1 MQMRMLFLLLLLAVP
16 FSFLPAQEATAQEET
31 WVQHTYEVKFRLKG
45 IVSTTQV
52 QANDSAQAKKLA
64 EAQYGKE
71 ITVLS
76 TKKVK

>member
-1 MQMRMLFLLLLLAVP
+1 MRCLAVAMLLL
-16 FSFLPAQEATAQEET
+16 FSFSTSPIAFAACQEET

-52 QANDSAQAKKLA
+52 QANASAQAKKLA
-64 EAQYGKE
+64 EAQYGKD

>member
-1 MQMRMLFLLLLLAVP
+1 MRMIAVVMFCLVP
-16 FSFLPAQEATAQEET
+16 LVTLPTPHATAQET
-31 WVQHTYEVKFRLKG
+31 VWVQHTYEVKFRLKG

-52 QANDSAQAKKLA
+52 QANDAAQEKKLA

-76 TKKVK
+76 TKRLK

>member
-1 MQMRMLFLLLLLAVP
+1 MRTLLILLLLIYSAIAP
-16 FSFLPAQEATAQEET
+16 FPHATAQEEI
-31 WVQHTYEVKFRLKG
+31 WIQHTYEVKFRLKG

>member
-1 MQMRMLFLLLLLAVP
+1 MRMIAVVMFCLVP
-16 FSFLPAQEATAQEET
+16 PATLMIPHAVAQEEV

-52 QANDSAQAKKLA
+52 PANDAAQAKKLA
-64 EAQYGKE
+64 EARYGKE

-76 TKKVK
+76 TKRLK

>member
-1 MQMRMLFLLLLLAVP
+1 MRMRMLFPLLLLAVP
-16 FSFLPAQEATAQEET
+16 FSFLPAQEAAVQEEI

-64 EAQYGKE
+64 EAQYGKD

>member
-1 MQMRMLFLLLLLAVP
+1 MRTLIAFLLLIPSAIALLPQA
-16 FSFLPAQEATAQEET
+16 AAQEEI

-52 QANDSAQAKKLA
+52 QANDSAQAKKLV
-64 EAQYGKE
+64 EAQYGKD

>member
-1 MQMRMLFLLLLLAVP
+1 MRMIAVVM
-16 FSFLPAQEATAQEET
+16 FCLVSPATLMIPHAAAQEEV
-31 WVQHTYEVKFRLKG
+31 WVQHTYEVKFRLQG

-52 QANDSAQAKKLA
+52 QANDAAQAKKLA

-76 TKKVK
+76 TKRLK